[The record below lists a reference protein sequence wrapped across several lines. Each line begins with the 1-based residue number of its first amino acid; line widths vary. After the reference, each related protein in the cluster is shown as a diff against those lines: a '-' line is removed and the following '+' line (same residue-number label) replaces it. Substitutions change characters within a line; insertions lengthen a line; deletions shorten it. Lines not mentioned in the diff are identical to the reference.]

1 MANEFFDREKPVLTY
16 KETNVKV
23 ITIENPF
30 NEFSLDFRV
39 ITHPATI
46 QTFLRNLQL

>member
-1 MANEFFDREKPVLTY
+1 MANEFFDREKPLLY